1 MTDSEAN
8 TMTETDFTI
17 DDDLLPDPLV
27 AKRYKV
33 TSRTISR
40 WDTDPKLG
48 FPKPI
53 EINGRKYRRKTELEE
68 FERAHVAA

>member
-1 MTDSEAN
+1 
-8 TMTETDFTI
+8 MTETDFTI

-27 AKRYKV
+27 AKKYKR

-40 WDTDPKLG
+40 WDEDPTLG

-53 EINGRKYRRKTELEE
+53 EINGRKYRRRSELNK
-68 FERAHVAA
+68 FDRAHEVA